1 MVKHILIEEHLEIT
15 QRSGKFK
22 VIIGGKSS
30 SMKTVF
36 SFRSLMFLARHR
48 YFLAF
53 FFPDLTVVD
62 ASADVFDDEDA
73 CLDNGSSSSESKSTA
88 FDAFDASADVLF
100 NAEGTCLDNGS
111 SSSESNLSSD
121 SVIAWLKSILSYK
134 CNDQLYFVQLF
145 HSQISKTL
153 CCLIFIL

>member
-1 MVKHILIEEHLEIT
+1 
-15 QRSGKFK
+15 
-22 VIIGGKSS
+22 
-30 SMKTVF
+30 
-36 SFRSLMFLARHR
+36 MFVARHW
-48 YFLAF
+48 YCLAF
-53 FFPDLTVVD
+53 FSPDLTVVD
-62 ASADVFDDEDA
+62 ASADVFDDEGA
-73 CLDNGSSSSESKSTA
+73 CLDNVSSSSESKSTA

-134 CNDQLYFVQLF
+134 CNHQLYFVQLF

-153 CCLIFIL
+153 FCLIFIL